1 MDILSIISFLM
12 PIGISP
18 FKVEI
23 LPIVFFLI
31 IWSLFAFTIIQVRQ
45 QANAKNWEKNWHGE
59 DGNTSDDL
67 DAEHESILDLSD
79 AVATRAEKIADV
91 MPGIILIIGLLGTFI
106 GLGLALDKASSIL
119 SSADVSAMD
128 SSMVQLMG
136 MLEGLGAKF
145 KTSTWGLLAFL
156 LLKLIMAKDGYEER
170 RLKWVIEKVKRE
182 FDTIRAKREEQE
194 RLRIEQIT
202 SGLATIGSTITLQ
215 NERLLKQIRS
225 WEVDSLSAAADQ
237 KDAISQGFADL
248 QETMNQVPVSIR
260 KMNKETSEWLRQ
272 SVDLHQSVSNSM
284 ADFIAKNDEVV
295 DKLGKSAQGMS
306 SAAQDMGKSASHLQD
321 VITDFRA
328 NMESVIDLLKSDLNQ
343 TIQDMNGSF
352 ASNMDRMSNDLGVAT
367 QDISKAVN
375 GLSESVG
382 HTMKEVSENIGKSM
396 DIQTKAQTNFEATAA
411 ILQKEV
417 LEMTNLVKN
426 LDANIVNALG
436 SVSEGNIRMNK
447 IFNKITQISEEQSE
461 LFEQFFEE
469 LKVLNQLSDVLTQLG
484 SDLKSGSQELAN
496 KLGGLSTN
504 RENNP

>member
-1 MDILSIISFLM
+1 MDILSIISFLS
-12 PIGISP
+12 PFGFSP

-23 LPIVFFLI
+23 LPIAFFSLI
-31 IWSLFAFTIIQVRQ
+31 LFLFVYTIFQVKKH
-45 QANAKNWEKNWHGE
+45 ANAENWEKNWHGK
-59 DGNTSDDL
+59 DGDASDDL
-67 DAEHESILDLSD
+67 DAEHGSILDLSD

-119 SSADVSAMD
+119 SSADASAMD
-128 SSMVQLMG
+128 SSMTQLMG

-156 LLKLIMAKDGYEER
+156 LLKPIMAKDGYEER

-182 FDTIRAKREEQE
+182 FDTIRAKRAEQE
-194 RLRIEQIT
+194 QQRIEQIT
-202 SGLATIGSTITLQ
+202 SGLAAIGSTITLQ

-225 WEVDSLSAAADQ
+225 WEVESLSAAADQ
-237 KDAISQGFADL
+237 KDAISQGFEDL
-248 QETMNQVPVSIR
+248 QETLNQVPASIR
-260 KMNKETSEWLRQ
+260 KMNKETSDWLRQ

-321 VITDFRA
+321 VITDFRT

-375 GLSESVG
+375 GLSESVD
-382 HTMKEVSENIGKSM
+382 HTMKEVSETIGKSM
-396 DIQTKAQTNFEATAA
+396 E
-411 ILQKEV
+411 LQKNAQLAFITTTNV
-417 LEMTNLVKN
+417 LQEKILAMTELVSK
-426 LDANIVNALG
+426 LKDDITQPLK
-436 SVSEGNIRMNK
+436 SVSESNRNVINLTKRIDNSAAEQTDA
-447 IFNKITQISEEQSE
+447 FN
-461 LFEQFFEE
+461 QFLEK
-469 LKVLNQLSDVLTQLG
+469 LDVLTQL
-484 SDLKSGSQELAN
+484 SDSLSQLGKGLSKSNQELAN
-496 KLGGLSTN
+496 KLSDLVSKSGK
-504 RENNP
+504 

>member
-1 MDILSIISFLM
+1 MDILSIISFLS
-12 PIGISP
+12 PFGFSP

-23 LPIVFFLI
+23 LPIAFFSLI
-31 IWSLFAFTIIQVRQ
+31 LFLFVYTIFQVKKH
-45 QANAKNWEKNWHGE
+45 ANAENWEKNWHGK
-59 DGNTSDDL
+59 DGDASDDL
-67 DAEHESILDLSD
+67 DAEHGSILDLSD

-119 SSADVSAMD
+119 SSADASAMD
-128 SSMVQLMG
+128 SSMTQLMG

-156 LLKLIMAKDGYEER
+156 LLKPIMAKDGYEER

-182 FDTIRAKREEQE
+182 FDTIRAKRAEQE
-194 RLRIEQIT
+194 QQRIEQIT
-202 SGLATIGSTITLQ
+202 SGLAAIGSTITLQ

-225 WEVDSLSAAADQ
+225 WEVESLSVAADQ
-237 KDAISQGFADL
+237 KDAISQGFEDL
-248 QETMNQVPVSIR
+248 QETLNQVPASIR
-260 KMNKETSEWLRQ
+260 KMNKETSDWLRQ

-321 VITDFRA
+321 VITDFRT

-367 QDISKAVN
+367 QGISKAVN
-375 GLSESVG
+375 GLSESVD
-382 HTMKEVSENIGKSM
+382 HTMKEVSETIGKSV
-396 DIQTKAQTNFEATAA
+396 DIQTEAHTNFEATAE

-417 LEMTNLVKN
+417 LVMTNLVKN
-426 LDANIVNALG
+426 LDENIVRALG
-436 SVSEGNIRMNK
+436 SVSDGNAQMNS
-447 IFNKITQISEEQSE
+447 IFKKITQISRGQED

-469 LKVLNQLSDVLTQLG
+469 LKVLNQLSDTLSQLG
-484 SDLKSGSQELAN
+484 KDLSKSNQELAN
-496 KLGGLSTN
+496 KLSDLVSKSGK
-504 RENNP
+504 